1 MVLSSDFRRREGR
14 GVAAAAE
21 GLLRAQGGGLWWVCS
36 KVQYGQRFGH
46 LINID
51 KDPATSYGQ
60 PNIRLLLLFVEILKK
75 KKFYWRL
82 IKLNILLDL

>member
-21 GLLRAQGGGLWWVCS
+21 GLLRAQGGGLWWICS

-51 KDPATSYGQ
+51 KDSATS
-60 PNIRLLLLFVEILKK
+60 
-75 KKFYWRL
+75 
-82 IKLNILLDL
+82 